1 MSTPKLWRSTRP
13 WASRFCCAPAEGV
26 VADQPPP
33 RGGGAARDAGHH
45 AGGGVQVRRTEMQ
58 VGLQIGPFAP
68 FVPGVDAD
76 NRLAEESV
84 PGRDVAEAAQPVFVL
99 GRGRTQGIRAWN
111 LLDIPAGACA
121 ARA

>member
-26 VADQPPP
+26 VADQTPP
-33 RGGGAARDAGHH
+33 RGGGGARDAADR
-45 AGGGVQVRRTEMQ
+45 AGGGVQVRRTQMQ

-76 NRLAEESV
+76 KRVAEERV
-84 PGRDVAEAAQPVFVL
+84 PAREVAQAAQPVFVL
-99 GRGRTQGIRAWN
+99 DRG
-111 LLDIPAGACA
+111 
-121 ARA
+121 